1 MKYLARSLLVI
12 LLLVIFVVPLRAL
25 YTLGPGDVLTI
36 KVFEDPESSGDFE
49 VSPEGYINFPYIG
62 RVKVEG
68 LTPSQVERLLER
80 ELKKKHI
87 YVEPH
92 VSVVV
97 KEYRSQKVIVLGE
110 VEKPGIYPITGNVT
124 VLDVISMCGGLT
136 DKAGER
142 LILIRKG
149 AEAYQGGVTSA
160 SGKIVYAAERQGK
173 KILMVNL
180 KDLLQKGDLR
190 QNYTVE
196 GGDVIFVP
204 QAGKIYVFGEV
215 KKPGV
220 YKYTQGMTILQAI
233 VKAEGFTV
241 RAAPSRARII
251 RMIDGKEHVIEVN
264 LKKVIDN
271 KARDVEL
278 KDGDVV
284 VIPESYF

>member
-1 MKYLARSLLVI
+1 MKYLARSLLVV